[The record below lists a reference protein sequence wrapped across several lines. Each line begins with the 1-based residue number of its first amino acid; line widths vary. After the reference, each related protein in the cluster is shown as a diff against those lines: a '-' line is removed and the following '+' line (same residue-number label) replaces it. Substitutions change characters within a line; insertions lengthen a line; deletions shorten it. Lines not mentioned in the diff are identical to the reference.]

1 MKSKLIGITHLEE
14 DSVRPLTN
22 GHDHDSRQD
31 GEGLRQEV
39 TVKFSAND
47 VGKRSVDWQCD
58 HKKVVYQKAPTRI
71 ADGDSCL
78 RRQVAYVEP
87 E

>member
-47 VGKRSVDWQCD
+47 VGKRSVD
-58 HKKVVYQKAPTRI
+58 
-71 ADGDSCL
+71 
-78 RRQVAYVEP
+78 
-87 E
+87 